1 MQKFFKKDNNKAFS
15 LIELAVVILII
26 GIYIYLGV
34 EFVFA
39 SVRHILLCK
48 DR

>member
-1 MQKFFKKDNNKAFS
+1 MRCSIDDVTVTSIVFFM
-15 LIELAVVILII
+15 ILII

>member
-1 MQKFFKKDNNKAFS
+1 MRCSINDVTVTSIVFFM
-15 LIELAVVILII
+15 ILII